1 VFSNTSLDTRTTT
14 LRRSQ
19 YPKVSHNVIPC
30 QCIVSA
36 EINRLRHTDVLHS
49 FHALALHEVRAA
61 FIHSLFY
68 LSPDSLDKQTLEQM
82 WFAATHYELGKAP
95 AGVSSLND
103 PPLAW
108 GISMLWNAG
117 FPFDNEALQER
128 FPNIGR
134 VITLEDLPNIMQ
146 WAGADIRQTYKGWWK
161 FLGWRKRVP
170 NEKHTETQKT
180 NEEIHPTVQL
190 RGFGATR
197 PEEAVAKH
205 KFIKSQLG
213 GTDSWSQSSQSS
225 GGSREIPMPKLTP
238 IEVHLLGLRNKSCS

>member
-1 VFSNTSLDTRTTT
+1 MLLYQRVISADTD
-14 LRRSQ
+14 
-19 YPKVSHNVIPC
+19 
-30 QCIVSA
+30 
-36 EINRLRHTDVLHS
+36 RLRHIVVLHS
-49 FHALALHEVRAA
+49 FHGIALHEVRAA

-68 LSPDSLDKQTLEQM
+68 LSPDSLDKQTLTQM
-82 WFAATHYELGKAP
+82 WFAATHYELGKTP

-117 FPFDNEALQER
+117 LSFDIEALQER

-134 VITLEDLPNIMQ
+134 VITLEDFPNIMK

-170 NEKHTETQKT
+170 NERHTKEQKT

-197 PEEAVAKH
+197 NDETVAKH
-205 KFIKSQLG
+205 RFLKSQRG
-213 GTDSWSQSSQSS
+213 GNDSWSSDSS
-225 GGSREIPMPKLTP
+225 GEIPMPKLTP
-238 IEVHLLGLRNKSCS
+238 LEEHLLGLRHNSGS